1 MNNSGSMQQSNQQVV
16 VIDGASGYMGSH
28 ITAEL
33 RRLGYTV
40 RCVVR
45 LKSSEEDVRLLEKT
59 GAEVYRANLG
69 APESQEVLK
78 KAFAD
83 AGCAIHTIGSVAP
96 RKGET
101 LSDMH
106 IHQTASF
113 VLSCERNNV
122 GKMIM
127 ISSLGTRVGATANY
141 HQTKWL
147 AEEIL
152 RKQRI
157 PYLILRPAFVVG
169 RVFGRRNSKLVDR
182 YLKLIKEKSVVPLI
196 AGGGSLIQPIFIY
209 DLVRAVIEGVSRPA
223 SDADVFNRTLDIAG
237 PEQMT
242 MRQFVERLALEVVG
256 EKKTYKSISPALA
269 GIAAIFCELAQ
280 DVPMVSSDQVKLA
293 QENTICLENALVSVF
308 NIKPT
313 DLSTALTS
321 YKEQGLLSK
330 WSTPPRVS

>member
-1 MNNSGSMQQSNQQVV
+1 MNNQASPQQPNNQVV

-28 ITAEL
+28 ITAAL
-33 RRLGYTV
+33 RQLGYTV

-45 LKSSEEDVRLLEKT
+45 LKSSEEDVQLLEKT

-69 APESQEVLK
+69 APESQEVLR
-78 KAFAD
+78 KAFEG
-83 AGCAIHTIGSVAP
+83 AGCAIHTIGTVAP

-101 LSDMH
+101 LSDLH

-113 VLSCERNNV
+113 VNTCERNQV

-127 ISSLGTRVGATANY
+127 ISSLGTRAGASANY
-141 HQTKWL
+141 HQTKWM

-152 RKQRI
+152 RRQQI

-182 YLKLIKEKSVVPLI
+182 YLKLIKEKTTVPLI
-196 AGGGSLIQPIFIY
+196 AGGGNLIQPIFIS
-209 DLVRAVIEGVSRPA
+209 DLVKAVVEGVSRPA
-223 SDADVFNRTLDIAG
+223 SDSEVFGRTLDIAG

-256 EKKTYKSISPALA
+256 ETRTYKSISPALA
-269 GIAAIFCELAQ
+269 GFAAVFCELAQ
-280 DVPMVSSDQVKLA
+280 DVPTVSSDQVKLA
-293 QENTICLENALVSVF
+293 QENTVCLDNALEAVF
-308 NIKPT
+308 QIKPT
-313 DLSTALTS
+313 DLRTALLS
-321 YKEQGLLSK
+321 YKDQGLMSK
-330 WSTPPRVS
+330 QGTPQQVS

>member
-1 MNNSGSMQQSNQQVV
+1 MNNQALFQERNHQVV

-28 ITAEL
+28 ITSEL
-33 RRLGYTV
+33 RQLGYTV

-45 LKSSEEDVRLLEKT
+45 LKASEEDVRMLEKT

-69 APESQEVLK
+69 APESQEVLR
-78 KAFAD
+78 KAFEG
-83 AGCAIHTIGSVAP
+83 AGCAIHTIGTVSP

-101 LSDMH
+101 LSDLH

-113 VLSCERNNV
+113 VNTCERNKV

-127 ISSLGTRVGATANY
+127 ISSLGTRAGASANY

-152 RKQRI
+152 RKQQI
-157 PYLILRPAFVVG
+157 PYLILRPSFVVG
-169 RVFGRRNSKLVDR
+169 KVFGRRNSKLVDR
-182 YLKLIKEKSVVPLI
+182 YLNLIKEKTVVPLI
-196 AGGGSLIQPIFIY
+196 AGGGNMIQPIFIS
-209 DLVRAVIEGVSRPA
+209 DLVKAVVEGVSRSA
-223 SDADVFNRTLDIAG
+223 SDLEVFGRTLEIAG

-256 EKKTYKSISPALA
+256 QKRTYKTISPALA
-269 GIAAIFCELAQ
+269 GFAAIFCELAQ

-293 QENTICLENALVSVF
+293 QENMVCLDNALESVF
-308 NIKPT
+308 QIKPT
-313 DLSTALTS
+313 ELSAALLS
-321 YKEQGLLSK
+321 YKDEGRVPKQG
-330 WSTPPRVS
+330 TPQQVS

>member
-1 MNNSGSMQQSNQQVV
+1 MNQAPFQERNQQVV

-33 RRLGYTV
+33 RQLGYTV

-45 LKSSEEDVRLLEKT
+45 LKSSEEDLRLLEKT

-69 APESQEVLK
+69 APDSQEVLK
-78 KAFAD
+78 KAFTG
-83 AGCAIHTIGSVAP
+83 AGCAIHTIGTVAP
-96 RKGET
+96 RRGET
-101 LSDMH
+101 LSDLH

-113 VLSCERNNV
+113 VLTCERNKV

-127 ISSLGTRVGATANY
+127 ISSLGTRAGATANY

-152 RKQRI
+152 RKQQI

-169 RVFGRRNSKLVDR
+169 KVFGRRNSKLVDR

-196 AGGGSLIQPIFIY
+196 AGGGNLIQPIFIS
-209 DLVRAVIEGVSRPA
+209 DLVKAVVEGVSRPA
-223 SDADVFNRTLDIAG
+223 SDPDVFSRTLDIAG

-256 EKKTYKSISPALA
+256 QKRDFKTISPALA
-269 GIAAIFCELAQ
+269 NIAAVFCELAQ
-280 DVPMVSSDQVKLA
+280 DVPMVSADQVKLA
-293 QENTICLENALVSVF
+293 QENNVCLDNALEAVF
-308 NIKPT
+308 QIKPT
-313 DLSTALTS
+313 DLHTALLT
-321 YKEQGLLSK
+321 YKDQGLVSK
-330 WSTPPRVS
+330 QGTPQQVS